1 MKNICEWPAA
11 PLIWSMAYEFFS
23 VPKSG
28 RITAWKVSKY
38 GVISG
43 PYFHAFGL
51 NTERYF
57 VSLHIQSQ
65 CRTRNYSVFGQFPC
79 SEFSALAQN
88 SAEWK
93 TTTSTLSFSSIL
105 RNSTVNFEVSI
116 KIRTMSLVLNEFYER
131 FFVFYLRWR
140 DHSPAAEKKFKLVE
154 LFFSRANKV
163 WSCATTDTAH
173 AQRLYLTVARL
184 TFSEWRSSLRLAWLT
199 YFPPAFHL
207 RIYQVVGFY

>member
-1 MKNICEWPAA
+1 MKTSVLKYFFDKVTDLFNTAILLKKYPVKFAKFLRAPILKNICEWPAA

-51 NTERYF
+51 NMERYF

-65 CRTRNYSVFGQFPC
+65 CRKIGTRNYSVFGQFPC
-79 SEFSALAQN
+79 SEFSARAQN

-116 KIRTMSLVLNEFYER
+116 KIRTMSLVLNEF
-131 FFVFYLRWR
+131 
-140 DHSPAAEKKFKLVE
+140 
-154 LFFSRANKV
+154 
-163 WSCATTDTAH
+163 
-173 AQRLYLTVARL
+173 
-184 TFSEWRSSLRLAWLT
+184 
-199 YFPPAFHL
+199 
-207 RIYQVVGFY
+207 